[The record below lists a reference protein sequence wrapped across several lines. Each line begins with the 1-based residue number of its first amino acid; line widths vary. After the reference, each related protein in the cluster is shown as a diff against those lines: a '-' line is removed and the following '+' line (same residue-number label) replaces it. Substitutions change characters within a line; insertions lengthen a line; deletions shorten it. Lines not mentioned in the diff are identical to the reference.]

1 MIGRINSKLNQLKS
15 IYEEIEK
22 IRTTQEEYLR
32 DPNISLG
39 HQLRDLSNDLWDKI
53 QDLEKDKLL
62 YNCHNGLCVHKK
74 T

>member
-1 MIGRINSKLNQLKS
+1 MIGRIKYKLNKLQS

-22 IRTTQEEYLR
+22 IRTTQEDYLR
-32 DPNISLG
+32 DTNTSLG

-62 YNCHNGLCVHKK
+62 YNCQHGLCVHKK